1 MSSIDNNSSDE
12 YSVKS
17 SSYEAYDCARIHKL
31 GVKTDEPHWLAEDIA
46 FYGEETARELEISR
60 RNFNRSVRGIS
71 PGMKNFVSS
80 FHKKIQ
86 KGLYEEFGTPKFR
99 KKYYKYLNTYGIDN
113 LRNMSRSLLMLPDVP
128 KRNAEVV
135 YSFIIKTITIR
146 VILINFN
153 HSSDNP
159 FLFKRP
165 YSMVI

>member
-12 YSVKS
+12 YSVLS
-17 SSYEAYDCARIHKL
+17 SCEVDDYLKEEKLFFGEQYARKI
-31 GVKTDEPHWLAEDIA
+31 G
-46 FYGEETARELEISR
+46 R
-60 RNFNRSVRGIS
+60 RIFNRSTRMIS

-80 FHKKIQ
+80 FHKNIQ

-99 KKYYKYLNTYGIDN
+99 KKYYKYLNNFGIDN
-113 LRNMSRSLLMLPDVP
+113 LRNKSRSLLMLPDVP

-146 VILINFN
+146 VSLINFN

>member
-1 MSSIDNNSSDE
+1 MSSFDNNSSDE
-12 YSVKS
+12 YSVLS
-17 SSYEAYDCARIHKL
+17 SSEVDDYLKERNSAVAKEEEAR
-31 GVKTDEPHWLAEDIA
+31 WLAKDTAI
-46 FYGEETARELEISR
+46 FGEEYARELEIGRRIFSR
-60 RNFNRSVRGIS
+60 STRMIS
-71 PGMKNFVSS
+71 QEMKNFVSS

-86 KGLYEEFGTPKFR
+86 KGLYEVFETPKFR
-99 KKYYKYLNTYGIDN
+99 KKYYTYLNKFGIDN
-113 LRNMSRSLLMLPDVP
+113 LRNKSRSLLMLPDIP

-146 VILINFN
+146 VSLINFN